1 MFTWQQ
7 KPDHFKKYRF
17 ENSIPLEKCK
27 FFQRIFCNSEM
38 KNNVNANIENLH
50 GREEK
55 QVRLLYLLKTTF
67 IQYFK
72 INEKQITD
80 KHKQALIKICLKF
93 FCNACVI
100 NLNSVQDNQSS

>member
-1 MFTWQQ
+1 
-7 KPDHFKKYRF
+7 
-17 ENSIPLEKCK
+17 
-27 FFQRIFCNSEM
+27 M

-55 QVRLLYLLKTTF
+55 QVTLLYLLKTTF

-100 NLNSVQDNQSS
+100 NLNSVKDNQSS

>member
-1 MFTWQQ
+1 
-7 KPDHFKKYRF
+7 
-17 ENSIPLEKCK
+17 
-27 FFQRIFCNSEM
+27 M

-93 FCNACVI
+93 FCTACVI
-100 NLNSVQDNQSS
+100 NLNSVKDNQSS